1 MQRLMAMLRDRNRT
15 IIARF
20 MNNTELRIWRVV
32 PLEYIASIEPKCIS
46 FNHRLIVGY
55 TIVIIEDRST
65 HTTLSTECAIIDR
78 IVWLAHIIV
87 FFFSPPLASSA
98 RDHWSAMILR
108 QNCEIHEASAHK
120 WRWSAPVYWWD
131 TDRWR
136 SGATLQ
142 MMEDHHMDLSRG
154 SAMWLNLIWC
164 FVLDVVLNQDGLAL
178 EVSTKQWQ

>member
-1 MQRLMAMLRDRNRT
+1 MAMLRDRNRT
-15 IIARF
+15 IIARL

-87 FFFSPPLASSA
+87 FFLSTA
-98 RDHWSAMILR
+98 RIERTRSLIADRQWSCDRIARYMKR
-108 QNCEIHEASAHK
+108 AHINGDEVRPFTDETRIGEEVERPC
-120 WRWSAPVYWWD
+120 RWWKTTTWIYHAAVRCGWIWF
-131 TDRWR
+131 
-136 SGATLQ
+136 GALCW
-142 MMEDHHMDLSRG
+142 
-154 SAMWLNLIWC
+154 MW
-164 FVLDVVLNQDGLAL
+164 F
-178 EVSTKQWQ
+178 